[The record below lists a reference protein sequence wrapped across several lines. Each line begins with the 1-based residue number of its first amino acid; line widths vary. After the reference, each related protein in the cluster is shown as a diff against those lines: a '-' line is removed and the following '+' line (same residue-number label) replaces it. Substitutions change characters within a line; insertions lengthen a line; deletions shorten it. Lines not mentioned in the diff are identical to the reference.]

1 MATIESIKSKIQG
14 LIDTANATTGD
25 TAVDMSS
32 AVNALIAGFGQGG
45 GGSNVKITEYVVT
58 ENADRSLWLNE
69 QQIKLVKG
77 LNLLFTSKLGY
88 ASSGTKYVQGA
99 LTVMFM
105 FWDGV
110 SVTDG
115 TDASVAKSHLRGI
128 VFVQNNYKLFAG
140 TGGIAAGN
148 TTSYSIAEDGTISFT
163 TSATDVTT
171 GNYTN
176 NFIEGGYT
184 HLLLQVESEV
194 AC

>member
-25 TAVDMSS
+25 TAVDLTS

-45 GGSNVKITEYVVT
+45 GGDVKITEYVVT

-77 LNLLFTSKLGY
+77 LNMLFTSKLGY

-110 SVTDG
+110 SVTDD

-148 TTSYSIAEDGTISFT
+148 TTAYSIAEDGTISFT